1 MQAIK
6 RIEIVTDAHQM
17 PAVIAVLESVGISGY
32 TLLKDVVGKGE
43 RGLQAGDEL
52 TGVFS
57 NNYLLTTCAPE
68 QLDAIVAA
76 VRPILA
82 RRGGICL
89 VSDALWVRH

>member
-1 MQAIK
+1 MQTVK
-6 RIEIVTDAHQM
+6 RIEIVTDSHQM
-17 PAVIAVLESVGISGY
+17 PAVIAALEAVGIGGY

-43 RGLQAGDEL
+43 RGLQSGDEL

-57 NNYLLTTCAPE
+57 NHYLFTTCEPE
-68 QLDAIVAA
+68 RLDTIVAA